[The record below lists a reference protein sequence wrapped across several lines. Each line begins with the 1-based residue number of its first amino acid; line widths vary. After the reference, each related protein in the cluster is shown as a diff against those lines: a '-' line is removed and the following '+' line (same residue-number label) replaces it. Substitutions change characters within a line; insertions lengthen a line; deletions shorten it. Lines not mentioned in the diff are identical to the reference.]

1 MFYCRYKWYRTCDSA
16 MYGQQ
21 LDISKVFCC
30 QHIRQMENE
39 LSEIGTL
46 KYESDRAEN
55 IVNRVCWKEVRL
67 YEILYVWG
75 HPETPLRQAIAYV
88 YRMLSSARRTH
99 NRCKPNQLDFCFFI
113 VTGGSEFY
121 HLWLRAKKKK
131 KMLLCVNYFMWH
143 FGERGTGLPG
153 LPLAADDCFSLA
165 THLLAWA
172 EPGDEP

>member
-30 QHIRQMENE
+30 QQIRQMENE

-88 YRMLSSARRTH
+88 YRMLSSAWRTH

-131 KMLLCVNYFMWH
+131 KKCSYVWITLC
-143 FGERGTGLPG
+143 GTLVSVEQVCPVCPS
-153 LPLAADDCFSLA
+153 PLMTAFHWRHTC
-165 THLLAWA
+165 
-172 EPGDEP
+172 